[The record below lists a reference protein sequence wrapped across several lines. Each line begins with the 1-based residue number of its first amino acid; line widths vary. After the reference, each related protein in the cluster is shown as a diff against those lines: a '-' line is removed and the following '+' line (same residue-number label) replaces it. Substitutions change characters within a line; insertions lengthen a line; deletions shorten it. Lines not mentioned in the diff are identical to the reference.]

1 MTVKLDIFDQEKVW
15 DMALK
20 AERREGREEGIAEGR
35 EEGRK
40 EGFAAGMIS
49 ICREMGH
56 MEDQEIIRVLMKEM
70 HVSRDKA
77 AEYLAGYEAS
87 DPGGK

>member
-20 AERREGREEGIAEGR
+20 AERREGR

-87 DPGGK
+87 DPGG

>member
-20 AERREGREEGIAEGR
+20 AERREVR
-35 EEGRK
+35 EEGRI
-40 EGFAAGMIS
+40 EGFADGMIS
-49 ICREMGH
+49 ICREMVH

-87 DPGGK
+87 DPGG

>member
-20 AERREGREEGIAEGR
+20 AKRREGREEGR

-87 DPGGK
+87 DPGG

>member
-1 MTVKLDIFDQEKVW
+1 MAAMLDIFDQEKVW

-20 AERREGREEGIAEGR
+20 AERREGREEGR

-87 DPGGK
+87 DPGG

>member
-20 AERREGREEGIAEGR
+20 AERREGR

>member
-1 MTVKLDIFDQEKVW
+1 
-15 DMALK
+15 MALK
-20 AERREGREEGIAEGR
+20 AERREGREEGR

-87 DPGGK
+87 DPGG